1 MKENSFDP
9 FIDSELTDQFGKTY
23 SVSDLKRFRELSAVA
38 AEQLQQLA
46 GSTESDFLHIGNRLQ
61 EFLHDARRL
70 STESEKLGCIAAE
83 QVLETS
89 IQELRSLLGQF
100 SVHLNQSSVD
110 IKSDTGELYQI
121 LDRVT
126 TITETL
132 TSFKTI
138 ISQMRML
145 GIATKIESARLG
157 NNDAGFTVIAENV
170 EKLST
175 FINEKTASIV
185 GKAQLLLSEIN
196 RSKQEL
202 SKLENEQSA
211 QADIILR
218 NTNQALS
225 EFQEKYSAAAASTA
239 RIASEVQDVQKNIS
253 SVITSL
259 QSHDITRQ
267 KIEHVAEALHQLP
280 DEDAIED
287 EQSIREKSG
296 MYYDVC
302 QLQVSHLKDVHDEF
316 RNAVLQIIE
325 HMRNLEDDVE
335 NIFNS
340 ITGVIGTEAI
350 LGKES
355 LGMIRKEFDSI
366 LTGLS
371 KNTNIGQEVTASIK
385 LIVGIVDELA
395 EQVVEIEEVGTEIE
409 IIALNAIVKAAQT
422 GKNGAALG
430 VLAQSIQKLSL
441 ETKERTHAVIE
452 VLGLISSI
460 SQSLKERMETQV
472 VHEQQDTNAT
482 MDARIG
488 EILHPIESLCD
499 NSEGVLS
506 KLRLMTNN
514 LKQAIEKEIRG
525 ITVHEIVGRTLTSI
539 ISDMEDA
546 VMHTKKSGH
555 LSSNRS
561 KNTSKLFARYTMH
574 SERKLHQQFT
584 NQGQHTKESLRTKEN
599 KTAATEFGDN
609 VELF

>member
-1 MKENSFDP
+1 MNENSFDP
-9 FIDSELTDQFGKTY
+9 SIDSELTRQFGNTY
-23 SVSDLKRFRELSAVA
+23 SVSDLKRFREFSAGA
-38 AEQLQQLA
+38 ARQLQQLA
-46 GSTESDFLHIGNRLQ
+46 GNTESDFLHIGNRLQ

-83 QVLETS
+83 QVLESS
-89 IQELRSLLGQF
+89 ILELRDLLSQF
-100 SVHLNQSSVD
+100 SVHLNQSSAD
-110 IKSDTGELYQI
+110 IQSDTGELYQI
-121 LDRVT
+121 LDRVN

-132 TSFKTI
+132 ASFKSTI
-138 ISQMRML
+138 AQMRML

-175 FINEKTASIV
+175 FINDKTASII
-185 GKAQLLLSEIN
+185 GKAHLLLSEIN
-196 RSKQEL
+196 RSKQDL

-211 QADIILR
+211 QADIILA

-225 EFQEKYSAAAASTA
+225 AFQEKYSAASASTA
-239 RIASEVQDVQKNIS
+239 RIANEVQDVQKNIS

-267 KIEHVAEALHQLP
+267 KIEHVAEALQQLP
-280 DEDAIED
+280 DETAFDD

-296 MYYDVC
+296 IYHDVC
-302 QLQVSHLKDVHDEF
+302 QLQISHLKDVHDEF
-316 RNAVLQIIE
+316 TNAVLQIIE
-325 HMRNLEDDVE
+325 HMRNLEGDVE

-340 ITGVIGTEAI
+340 ITSVIGTEAI

-355 LGMIRKEFDSI
+355 LAMIRKEFDSI
-366 LTGLS
+366 LNGLS
-371 KNTNIGQEVTASIK
+371 KNTTIGQEVTASIK

-441 ETKERTHAVIE
+441 ETKDRTRAVIDA
-452 VLGLISSI
+452 LGLISTI
-460 SQSLKERMETQV
+460 SQSLKERMESQV
-472 VHEQQDTNAT
+472 VNEQQDANVN

-488 EILHPIESLCD
+488 EILHPIENLCD

-525 ITVHEIVGRTLTSI
+525 ITVHERVSQTLTSI
-539 ISDMEDA
+539 IGDMEDA
-546 VMHTKKSGH
+546 VLHTKKSGH
-555 LSSNRS
+555 LNSNRS
-561 KNTSKLFARYTMH
+561 KNTSKLFARYTMN

-584 NQGQHTKESLRTKEN
+584 NQGQYLKESFRTNEN
-599 KTAATEFGDN
+599 KTSATEFGDN